1 LHFAPKIRPSP
12 LFPARYSRRLF
23 LCPNKNFKKEKAM
36 LELLGKISLYVHII
50 AGASTLVTGP
60 IAIFY
65 NFEDPKKH
73 RIVGKTF
80 FYAMLIVGVTAIFGF
95 FKHPD
100 RVFFQFLLGI
110 AMLVLAGI
118 FRGVRSIFL
127 MKGGAVL
134 PFDFVYTAMLG
145 LSGLFMLGMSVWHF
159 YAGTMIAFPILFGVF
174 GLMSVIDVRVNWCV
188 FRNPA
193 ALHGLDWMRL
203 HSSTMIG
210 AFTAST
216 TAFTVQSADFLP
228 WYLQW
233 FGPTLLLVP
242 VQIYFGRKLRSM
254 RDKALKVSVA
264 I

>member
-1 LHFAPKIRPSP
+1 
-12 LFPARYSRRLF
+12 
-23 LCPNKNFKKEKAM
+23 M

-50 AGASTLVTGP
+50 AGVSTLITGP

-65 NFEDPKKH
+65 NFKDPKKH

-80 FYAMLIVGVTAIFGF
+80 FYAMLIVAVSAILGF
-95 FKHPD
+95 FKHPEKT
-100 RVFFQFLLGI
+100 FFQFLLGI
-110 AMLVLAGI
+110 ALLVLAGI

-127 MKGGAVL
+127 MKGGAVSA
-134 PFDFVYTAMLG
+134 FDFAYTALLG
-145 LSGLFMLGMSVWHF
+145 LNGLFMLGMSAWHF
-159 YAGTMIAFPILFGVF
+159 QAGTVIAFPILFGVF
-174 GLMSVIDVRVNWCV
+174 GLMSLIDTRVNWRV

-193 ALHGLDWMRL
+193 ALHRFEWMRL

-216 TAFTVQSADFLP
+216 TAFTVQTAHFLP

-233 FGPTLLLVP
+233 FGPTMLLLP
-242 VQIYFGRKLRSM
+242 FQIYFARKLMTM
-254 RDKALKVSVA
+254 RDKSLSIGGA